1 MKVQK
6 NESILQGD
14 DFVQISDGLSVK
26 MQNLN
31 GFLTEKTKVWQL

>member
-14 DFVQISDGLSVK
+14 YFVQISDGLSVK
-26 MQNLN
+26 MLNLK
-31 GFLTEKTKVWQL
+31 GFLSKNTKV